1 MTRGRL
7 LGGAFL
13 NALSSDR
20 IVAASGATFKLPEVQ
35 IGIGSP
41 IAAVVVEG
49 TTNAGLAYDFLL
61 SARDIPAEELESK
74 GGPCTVVPEENL
86 RDAAIEKIEN
96 LASMPSEAFGYMK
109 NWFQKPRIAA
119 LNEAIQYTNKT
130 RKGKNDE
137 VNAMVNQ
144 FFQ

>member
-1 MTRGRL
+1 M
-7 LGGAFL
+7 
-13 NALSSDR
+13 
-20 IVAASGATFKLPEVQ
+20 
-35 IGIGSP
+35 
-41 IAAVVVEG
+41 
-49 TTNAGLAYDFLL
+49 
-61 SARDIPAEELESK
+61 
-74 GGPCTVVPEENL
+74 VPEENL